1 MTSRHGRPGSEAGP
15 RRDSLERSSR
25 PGQAGDLDATRWGS
39 ILALDRDFGAGRTGL
54 AGGPL
59 EAYIEVSARCNL
71 ACRMCPIIVDP
82 RYDPRSGNPPLL
94 RRELFARLEPLIP
107 RWQRAYLFGLGEPFL
122 NRDLVEYARRL
133 AGAGVEV
140 WITTNGT
147 LVRDEHAEALAR
159 AGVARV
165 TVSIDGATAETYE
178 RIRRRARFEDLR
190 RGIAALGAARR
201 RHGRPRLFLNMVAMA
216 GNLHELPAV
225 VDLCAEVGGDGV
237 HLEALYAFA
246 RLEEFA
252 AQEDLGRLAPE
263 RIRELVAEARRR
275 ATAGGVRFFT
285 RLDELAR
292 FAEGVAAVGPAP
304 APAPAPA
311 AVASDVPEA
320 VGRGMAN
327 GSALTVAAIEPEAM
341 PAAAASGPATAATA
355 PAATV
360 ESAAIPAAAEL
371 ALPWPCSE
379 PWTTINV
386 NAAGEVR
393 PCCFNDQVLGD
404 LTKQSLDEV
413 WNGQAYR
420 QLRADHLAGRV
431 PAGCARCVRAGRI
444 KRSAYLSPR
453 PAQGGAA
460 AAAGSAGGR
469 AMLLAPADGELLGG
483 PLVVVGKLP
492 PRGETPA
499 GAPRSRDE
507 LPELWMDG
515 ALLVCLRD
523 FALLHGD
530 WFAAAIA
537 VPWVTEGAHRLA
549 LAPPRPP
556 PAPDGPG
563 GAGAAA
569 GAAPAGEDPTWE
581 HRRLQIGWLG
591 GEAGDAATCASGEIP
606 SAPETLTAVNRLAV
620 ALSLDC
626 PDTAL
631 GLRLGGQ
638 RHPIAT
644 WICGAHG
651 ERWLGVAVVD
661 VAALAPGSYAL
672 ELQLRSHPAFRRRLE
687 RLPVPAPVAAG

>member
-1 MTSRHGRPGSEAGP
+1 MTSEHGRPGSEAGP

-25 PGQAGDLDATRWGS
+25 PGEAGDLDATRWAS

-71 ACRMCPIIVDP
+71 ACQMCPIIVDP

-122 NRDLVEYARRL
+122 NRDLVEYAQRL

-263 RIRELVAEARRR
+263 RIRELVAEGRRR
-275 ATAGGVRFFT
+275 AAAGGVQFFT
-285 RLDELAR
+285 RLDELAH
-292 FAEGVAAVGPAP
+292 FAEGVAAATPAP
-304 APAPAPA
+304 SAM
-311 AVASDVPEA
+311 ASGVPEA
-320 VGRGMAN
+320 VRPGTET
-327 GSALTVAAIEPEAM
+327 GSALTVAAIEPEEVPVAV
-341 PAAAASGPATAATA
+341 ASGPAKAAA
-355 PAATV
+355 ARAATV

-371 ALPWPCSE
+371 VLPWPCSE

-404 LTKQSLDEV
+404 LTTQSLDEV

-420 QLRADHLAGRV
+420 RLRADHLAGRV

-453 PAQGGAA
+453 PARGGAA
-460 AAAGSAGGR
+460 AAAGSAGER
-469 AMLLAPADGELLGG
+469 AVLLAPADGELLGG

-492 PRGETPA
+492 PRVETPA
-499 GAPRSRDE
+499 GSPRSREE

-515 ALLVCLRD
+515 ALLVRLRD

-537 VPWVTEGAHRLA
+537 VPWVSEGAHRLA
-549 LAPPRPP
+549 LAPPRPA

-563 GAGAAA
+563 DAGAMAGAAA
-569 GAAPAGEDPTWE
+569 AGEDQTWE
-581 HRRLQIGWLG
+581 HRRLQIGRIG
-591 GEAGDAATCASGEIP
+591 GEAGDAATYATWEVP
-606 SAPETLTAVNRLAV
+606 PAPETLTAVARLAV
-620 ALSLDC
+620 ALPLDC

-631 GLRLGGQ
+631 GLCLGGQ

-661 VAALAPGSYAL
+661 VAALAPGSYDL
-672 ELQLRSHPAFRRRLE
+672 ELQLRTHPAFRRRLE
-687 RLPVPAPVAAG
+687 RLPVPGPVAAG